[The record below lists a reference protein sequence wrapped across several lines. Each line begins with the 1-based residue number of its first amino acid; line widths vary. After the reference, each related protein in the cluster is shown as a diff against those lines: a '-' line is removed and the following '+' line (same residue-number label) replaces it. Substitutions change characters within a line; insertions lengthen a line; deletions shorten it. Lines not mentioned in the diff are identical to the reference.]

1 MEIEKK
7 FEKLKSKTFLITG
20 GAGFIG
26 SSMCR
31 KLILDVGAK
40 VICVDN
46 LSTGNLENISEL
58 KLKNNFIF
66 VKGDVNKK
74 RVLNKVF
81 KENHIDYVIH
91 YAALV
96 GVKRTIDDPISVL
109 KDIDGIRI
117 LLELSR
123 LSSVK
128 KAIFASSSEIYGDS
142 NDIPGREDHTPLN
155 VRLPY
160 AAVKSI
166 GENYFR
172 VYNEVYDLPTVS
184 LRFFNVYGPRQES
197 SSYGFV
203 TAIFLKQVLDNKP
216 ITIFGDGMQTRDFV
230 YIEDNL
236 NATLMAI
243 IKSSTD
249 GEAINIGTG
258 QETSVND
265 LANKIIKI
273 SNKKTK
279 ITFLPPRKKGDMLRR
294 CPDISKMKNI
304 LGYYP
309 QYNLE
314 SGLKKTFDFY
324 GHRLL

>member
-1 MEIEKK
+1 M
-7 FEKLKSKTFLITG
+7 
-20 GAGFIG
+20 
-26 SSMCR
+26 
-31 KLILDVGAK
+31 
-40 VICVDN
+40 
-46 LSTGNLENISEL
+46 
-58 KLKNNFIF
+58 
-66 VKGDVNKK
+66 
-74 RVLNKVF
+74 
-81 KENHIDYVIH
+81 
-91 YAALV
+91 
-96 GVKRTIDDPISVL
+96 
-109 KDIDGIRI
+109 
-117 LLELSR
+117 
-123 LSSVK
+123 
-128 KAIFASSSEIYGDS
+128 
-142 NDIPGREDHTPLN
+142 
-155 VRLPY
+155 
-160 AAVKSI
+160 KSI

-243 IKSSTD
+243 IKSSAD